1 MRDKTRRRFAQPGT
15 PPSGLEVRQL
25 RAFVALVEQGSVTA
39 ASRTLG
45 LAQSTVSEALA
56 ALERALGT
64 TVLQRRRRADHALL
78 TPAGHALLPHARRVL
93 AAVEE
98 THVAIAAATNTGR
111 ATVEI
116 VANESVNTYVL
127 PDVLARMRD
136 RWPNTR
142 FSVAVS
148 TCPGIRQGLDDGAFD
163 VGLLLETSNRRTS
176 ADHPA
181 TSATPYA
188 DRRVVAPNV
197 SLVVFGAHMN
207 SLVSLAARAPARRSE
222 LAAFTVLLSDADGD
236 FHTLVERFFKS
247 EGVPGPRLQVIGS
260 VEGVKRGVLADTRAL
275 GILPSYAIAEEL
287 RTGRVVRLSFR
298 PPPPELRL
306 EALLS
311 RSRARHPSTD
321 DLLAGIQR
329 IFAADTRVRGV
340 GPRPRPVR

>member
-15 PPSGLEVRQL
+15 PQSGLEIRQL
-25 RAFVALVEQGSVTA
+25 RAFVSLVEQGSVTA

-56 ALERALGT
+56 ALERALGA
-64 TVLQRRRRADHALL
+64 TVLQRRRRADNALL

-93 AAVEE
+93 ADIDE
-98 THVAIAAATNTGR
+98 THVAIAATTNTGR

-176 ADHPA
+176 ADHPP

-197 SLVVFGAHMN
+197 SLVVFSAAMN
-207 SLVSLAARAPARRSE
+207 SPVSLAARGPVRRSE
-222 LAAFTVLLSDADGD
+222 LAAFTVLVSDADGD
-236 FHTLVERFFKS
+236 FHTLVERFFQS
-247 EGVPGPRLQVIGS
+247 DGVPGPRLQVIGS

-275 GILPSYAIAEEL
+275 GILPSYAIADEL

-329 IFAADTRVRGV
+329 VFAADSRVRGV
-340 GPRPRPVR
+340 APRPRPAR